1 MAVSVDLIK
10 QFPFFQ
16 GLPDLDLQSIA
27 QNTQLG
33 AAKQGQE
40 ILARGSLVSFLTFVV
55 SGRIQST
62 EIADDGRVIG
72 ITILVPGDI
81 IGCLTLAD
89 GQPVT
94 NSLRTLEDSQM
105 LLVPMAL
112 AKNLLATQPL
122 VAQRVMHLLA
132 QSVRHSLKERSML
145 SLPNAFHRIFVQLNL
160 LVNNNATQRQ
170 IHHVPRQQDI
180 AAMVNTS
187 RETVSRALQLLIK
200 NGVLT
205 KTGHQL
211 HIQQSDAL
219 KKLAADGLDALPDH
233 AANVEAEHLK
243 KSSPKSPN

>member
-1 MAVSVDLIK
+1 MAVSIDLIR

-16 GLPDLDLQSIA
+16 GLPDLDLQTIA
-27 QNTQLG
+27 QNAQLG

-40 ILARGSLVSFLTFVV
+40 ILARGAIVSYLTFVV

-62 EIADDGRVIG
+62 EIADDSRVIG

-89 GQPVT
+89 SQPVT
-94 NSLRTLEDSQM
+94 NSLSTLEDSQM
-105 LLVPMAL
+105 LLIPMAL
-112 AKNLLATQPL
+112 AKSLLQNQPL
-122 VAQRVMHLLA
+122 IAQRVMQLLA
-132 QSVRHSLKERSML
+132 QSVRHSMKERAML

-160 LVNNNATQRQ
+160 MVNNNSAQRQ

-211 HIQQSDAL
+211 HIQQSEAL
-219 KKLAADGLDALPDH
+219 RKLAVDGLDAM
-233 AANVEAEHLK
+233 
-243 KSSPKSPN
+243 PNTKD

>member
-1 MAVSVDLIK
+1 MPVAVDLIK
-10 QFPFFQ
+10 QFPFFS
-16 GLPDLDLQSIA
+16 GLPDPVLQEIA

-40 ILARGSLVSFLTFVV
+40 ILAKGSLVSFLTFVV
-55 SGRIQST
+55 SGKLQST

-89 GQPVT
+89 NQPVT
-94 NSLRTLEDSQM
+94 NSLRTLEDCQM
-105 LLVPMAL
+105 LLLPMAI
-112 AKNLLATQPL
+112 AKNLLVSQPL
-122 VAQRVMHLLA
+122 IAQRVMLLLA
-132 QSVRHSLKERSML
+132 QSVRQSVKERSML

-160 LVNNNATQRQ
+160 LVNNNAAQRQ

-200 NGVLT
+200 TGVLT
-205 KTGHQL
+205 KNGHQL
-211 HIQQSDAL
+211 HIQQSEAL
-219 KKLAADGLDALPDH
+219 KKLAIDGLDALPNH
-233 AANVEAEHLK
+233 KEEKL
-243 KSSPKSPN
+243 

>member
-16 GLPDLDLQSIA
+16 GLPDLDLQTIA

-55 SGRIQST
+55 SGKIQST

-72 ITILVPGDI
+72 ITVLVPGDI

-112 AKNLLATQPL
+112 AKNLLISQPL
-122 VAQRVMHLLA
+122 IAQRVMHLLA
-132 QSVRHSLKERSML
+132 QSVRHSIKERSML

-160 LVNNNATQRQ
+160 LVNNSSAQRQ

-205 KTGHQL
+205 KSGHQL
-211 HIQQSDAL
+211 HIQQSEAL
-219 KKLAADGLDALPDH
+219 KKLAADGLDALPNQKID
-233 AANVEAEHLK
+233 
-243 KSSPKSPN
+243 

>member
-1 MAVSVDLIK
+1 MAVAVDLIK

-16 GLPDLDLQSIA
+16 GLPNIDLQTIA
-27 QNTQLG
+27 QNAQLG

-40 ILARGSLVSFLTFVV
+40 ILARGAVVSYLTFVV

-89 GQPVT
+89 GQPVP

-105 LLVPMAL
+105 LLIPMTL
-112 AKNLLATQPL
+112 AKSLLNTQPL
-122 VAQRVMHLLA
+122 IAQRVMHLLA
-132 QSVRHSLKERSML
+132 QSVRHSMKERSML

-160 LVNNNATQRQ
+160 LVNNNSAQRQ
-170 IHHVPRQQDI
+170 VHHVPRQQDI

-205 KTGHQL
+205 KSGHQL
-211 HIQQSDAL
+211 HIQQSEAL
-219 KKLAADGLDALPDH
+219 KKLAADGLDALPH
-233 AANVEAEHLK
+233 HKE
-243 KSSPKSPN
+243 

>member
-1 MAVSVDLIK
+1 MAVAVDLIK

-16 GLPDLDLQSIA
+16 GLPDIDLLTVA
-27 QNTQLG
+27 QNAQLG

-40 ILARGSLVSFLTFVV
+40 ILARGAVVSYLTFVV

-62 EIADDGRVIG
+62 EIADDSRVIG

-105 LLVPMAL
+105 LLIPMVL
-112 AKNLLATQPL
+112 AKSLLNTQPL
-122 VAQRVMHLLA
+122 IAQRVMHLLA
-132 QSVRHSLKERSML
+132 QSVRHSMKERSML

-160 LVNNNATQRQ
+160 LVNNSMTQRQ
-170 IHHVPRQQDI
+170 VHHVPRQQDI

-205 KTGHQL
+205 KSGHQL
-211 HIQQSDAL
+211 HIQQSEAL
-219 KKLAADGLDALPDH
+219 KKLAADGLDALPNQKLD
-233 AANVEAEHLK
+233 
-243 KSSPKSPN
+243 

>member
-1 MAVSVDLIK
+1 MAVAVDLIK

-16 GLPDLDLQSIA
+16 GLPDIDLQTVA

-40 ILARGSLVSFLTFVV
+40 ILARGAVVSYLTFVV

-62 EIADDGRVIG
+62 EIADDSRVIG

-105 LLVPMAL
+105 LLIPMVL
-112 AKNLLATQPL
+112 AKSLLNTQPL
-122 VAQRVMHLLA
+122 IAQRVMHLLA
-132 QSVRHSLKERSML
+132 QSVRHSMKERSML

-160 LVNNNATQRQ
+160 LVNNSTTQRQ
-170 IHHVPRQQDI
+170 VHHVPRQQDI

-205 KTGHQL
+205 KSGHQL
-211 HIQQSDAL
+211 HIQQSEAL
-219 KKLAADGLDALPDH
+219 KKLAADGLDALPH
-233 AANVEAEHLK
+233 HKE
-243 KSSPKSPN
+243 

>member
-1 MAVSVDLIK
+1 MAVAVDLIK

-16 GLPDLDLQSIA
+16 GLPDIDLQTVA
-27 QNTQLG
+27 QNAQLG

-40 ILARGSLVSFLTFVV
+40 ILARGAVVSYLTFVV

-62 EIADDGRVIG
+62 EIADDSRVIG

-105 LLVPMAL
+105 LLIPMVL
-112 AKNLLATQPL
+112 AKSLLNTQPL
-122 VAQRVMHLLA
+122 IAQRVMHLLA
-132 QSVRHSLKERSML
+132 QSVRHSMKERSML

-160 LVNNNATQRQ
+160 LVNNSTTQRQ
-170 IHHVPRQQDI
+170 VHHVPRQQDI

-205 KTGHQL
+205 KSGHQL
-211 HIQQSDAL
+211 HIQQSEAL
-219 KKLAADGLDALPDH
+219 KKLAADGLDALPH
-233 AANVEAEHLK
+233 HKE
-243 KSSPKSPN
+243 

>member
-1 MAVSVDLIK
+1 MAVAVDLIK

-16 GLPDLDLQSIA
+16 GLPDIDLQTVA
-27 QNTQLG
+27 QNAQLG

-40 ILARGSLVSFLTFVV
+40 ILARGAVVSYLTFVV

-62 EIADDGRVIG
+62 EIADDSRVIG

-105 LLVPMAL
+105 LLIPMVL
-112 AKNLLATQPL
+112 AKSLLNTQPL
-122 VAQRVMHLLA
+122 IAQRVMHLLA
-132 QSVRHSLKERSML
+132 QSVRHSMKERSML

-160 LVNNNATQRQ
+160 LVNNSSTQRQ
-170 IHHVPRQQDI
+170 LHHVPRQQDI

-205 KTGHQL
+205 KSGHQL

-219 KKLAADGLDALPDH
+219 KKLAADGLDALPH
-233 AANVEAEHLK
+233 EK
-243 KSSPKSPN
+243 PKS

>member
-1 MAVSVDLIK
+1 MAVAVDLIK

-16 GLPDLDLQSIA
+16 GLPDIDLQTVA
-27 QNTQLG
+27 QNAQLG

-40 ILARGSLVSFLTFVV
+40 ILARGAVVSYLTFVV

-62 EIADDGRVIG
+62 EIADDSRVIG

-105 LLVPMAL
+105 LLIPMVL
-112 AKNLLATQPL
+112 AKSLLNTQPL
-122 VAQRVMHLLA
+122 IAQRVMHLLA
-132 QSVRHSLKERSML
+132 QSVRHSMKERSML

-160 LVNNNATQRQ
+160 LVNNSTTQRQ
-170 IHHVPRQQDI
+170 LHHVPRQQDI

-205 KTGHQL
+205 KSGHQL
-211 HIQQSDAL
+211 HIQQSEAL
-219 KKLAADGLDALPDH
+219 KKLAADGLDALPH
-233 AANVEAEHLK
+233 HKE
-243 KSSPKSPN
+243 

>member
-1 MAVSVDLIK
+1 MPVSVDLIK

-16 GLPDLDLQSIA
+16 GLHDLDLQNIA
-27 QNTQLG
+27 QSAQLG
-33 AAKQGQE
+33 ASKQGHE
-40 ILARGSLVSFLTFVV
+40 ILARGSLVSFLTFIV

-72 ITILVPGDI
+72 VTILVPGDI

-105 LLVPMAL
+105 LLLPMPI
-112 AKNLLATQPL
+112 AKNLLVTQPII
-122 VAQRVMHLLA
+122 AQRVMHLLA
-132 QSVRHSLKERSML
+132 QSVRHSIKERSML

-160 LVNNNATQRQ
+160 LVNNDSQNRQ

-180 AAMVNTS
+180 AVMVNTS

-219 KKLAADGLDALPDH
+219 KKLAADGLDALP
-233 AANVEAEHLK
+233 NQK
-243 KSSPKSPN
+243 

>member
-1 MAVSVDLIK
+1 MAVSIDLIK

-16 GLPDLDLQSIA
+16 GLPDLELQTIA

-33 AAKQGQE
+33 AAKAGQE
-40 ILARGSLVSFLTFVV
+40 ILARGSIVSFLSFVV
-55 SGRIQST
+55 SGRLQST

-89 GQPVT
+89 NQPVT
-94 NSLRTLEDSQM
+94 NSLRTLDDSQL
-105 LLVPMAL
+105 LLVPMSVAR
-112 AKNLLATQPL
+112 NLLATQPII
-122 VAQRVMHLLA
+122 AQRVIQLLA
-132 QSVRHSLKERSML
+132 QSVRHSIKERSLL
-145 SLPNAFHRIFVQLNL
+145 SLPNAFHRIFAQLNL
-160 LVNNNATQRQ
+160 LVNNNAVQRQ

-219 KKLAADGLDALPDH
+219 KKLAVDGLDALP
-233 AANVEAEHLK
+233 NQKIE
-243 KSSPKSPN
+243 

>member
-1 MAVSVDLIK
+1 MAVAVDLIK

-16 GLPDLDLQSIA
+16 GLPDIDLQIVA
-27 QNTQLG
+27 QNAQLG

-40 ILARGSLVSFLTFVV
+40 ILARGAVVSYLTFVV

-62 EIADDGRVIG
+62 EIADDSRVIG

-105 LLVPMAL
+105 LLIPMVL
-112 AKNLLATQPL
+112 AKSLLNTQPL
-122 VAQRVMHLLA
+122 IAQRVMHLLA
-132 QSVRHSLKERSML
+132 QSVRHSMKERSML

-160 LVNNNATQRQ
+160 LVNNSTTQRQ
-170 IHHVPRQQDI
+170 VHHVPRQQDI

-205 KTGHQL
+205 KSGHQL
-211 HIQQSDAL
+211 HIQQSEAL
-219 KKLAADGLDALPDH
+219 KKLAADGLDALPH
-233 AANVEAEHLK
+233 HKE
-243 KSSPKSPN
+243 

>member
-1 MAVSVDLIK
+1 MAVAVDLIK

-16 GLPDLDLQSIA
+16 GLADLDLQTIS
-27 QNTQLG
+27 QNAQLG

-40 ILARGSLVSFLTFVV
+40 ILARGAVVSYLTFVV

-105 LLVPMAL
+105 LLIPMAL
-112 AKNLLATQPL
+112 AKSLLNTQPL
-122 VAQRVMHLLA
+122 IAQRVMHFLA
-132 QSVRHSLKERSML
+132 QAVRHSMKERSML

-160 LVNNNATQRQ
+160 LVNNNSTQRQ

-205 KTGHQL
+205 KNGHQL

-219 KKLAADGLDALPDH
+219 KKLAADGLDAMPQH
-233 AANVEAEHLK
+233 KE
-243 KSSPKSPN
+243 

>member
-1 MAVSVDLIK
+1 MAVAVDLIK

-16 GLPDLDLQSIA
+16 GLPDIDLQTVA
-27 QNTQLG
+27 QNAQLG

-40 ILARGSLVSFLTFVV
+40 ILARGAVVSYLTFVV

-62 EIADDGRVIG
+62 EIADDSRVIG

-94 NSLRTLEDSQM
+94 NTLRTLEDSQM
-105 LLVPMAL
+105 LLIPMVL
-112 AKNLLATQPL
+112 AKSLLNTQPL
-122 VAQRVMHLLA
+122 IAQRVMHLLA
-132 QSVRHSLKERSML
+132 QSVRHSMKERSML

-160 LVNNNATQRQ
+160 LVNNSSTQRQ
-170 IHHVPRQQDI
+170 LHHVPRQQDI

-205 KTGHQL
+205 KSGHQL
-211 HIQQSDAL
+211 HIQQSEAL
-219 KKLAADGLDALPDH
+219 KKLAADGLDALPH
-233 AANVEAEHLK
+233 HKE
-243 KSSPKSPN
+243 

>member
-1 MAVSVDLIK
+1 MAVAVDLIK

-16 GLPDLDLQSIA
+16 GLPDIDLQTVA
-27 QNTQLG
+27 QNAQLG

-40 ILARGSLVSFLTFVV
+40 ILARGAVVSYLTFVV

-62 EIADDGRVIG
+62 EIADDSRVIG

-94 NSLRTLEDSQM
+94 NTLRTLEDSQM
-105 LLVPMAL
+105 LLIPMVL
-112 AKNLLATQPL
+112 AKSLLNTQPL
-122 VAQRVMHLLA
+122 IAQRVMHLLA
-132 QSVRHSLKERSML
+132 QSVRHSMKERSML

-160 LVNNNATQRQ
+160 LVNNSTTQRQ
-170 IHHVPRQQDI
+170 VHHVPRQQDI

-205 KTGHQL
+205 KSGHQL
-211 HIQQSDAL
+211 HIQQSEAL
-219 KKLAADGLDALPDH
+219 KKLAADGLDALPH
-233 AANVEAEHLK
+233 HKE
-243 KSSPKSPN
+243 

>member
-1 MAVSVDLIK
+1 MAVAVDLIK

-16 GLPDLDLQSIA
+16 GLPDIDLQTIA
-27 QNTQLG
+27 QNAQLG

-40 ILARGSLVSFLTFVV
+40 ILARGAVVSYLTFVV

-105 LLVPMAL
+105 LLIPMTL
-112 AKNLLATQPL
+112 AKSLLKTQPL
-122 VAQRVMHLLA
+122 IAQRVMHLLA
-132 QSVRHSLKERSML
+132 QSVRHSMKERSML

-160 LVNNNATQRQ
+160 LVNNNSAQRQ
-170 IHHVPRQQDI
+170 VHHVPRQQDI

-205 KTGHQL
+205 KSGHQL
-211 HIQQSDAL
+211 HIQQSEAL
-219 KKLAADGLDALPDH
+219 KKLAADGLDALPH
-233 AANVEAEHLK
+233 HKE
-243 KSSPKSPN
+243 

>member
-1 MAVSVDLIK
+1 MAVSIDLIK

-16 GLPDLDLQSIA
+16 GLPDLELQTIA

-33 AAKQGQE
+33 AAKAGQE
-40 ILARGSLVSFLTFVV
+40 ILARGSIVSFLSFVV

-89 GQPVT
+89 NQPVT
-94 NSLRTLEDSQM
+94 NSLRTLDDSQL
-105 LLVPMAL
+105 LLVPMSVAR
-112 AKNLLATQPL
+112 NLLATQPII
-122 VAQRVMHLLA
+122 AQRVIQLLA
-132 QSVRHSLKERSML
+132 QSVRHSIKERSLL
-145 SLPNAFHRIFVQLNL
+145 SLPNAFHRIFAQLNL
-160 LVNNNATQRQ
+160 LVNNNAVQRQ

-211 HIQQSDAL
+211 HIQQSEAL
-219 KKLAADGLDALPDH
+219 KKLAVDGLDALP
-233 AANVEAEHLK
+233 NQKIE
-243 KSSPKSPN
+243 

>member
-1 MAVSVDLIK
+1 MAVAVDLIK
-10 QFPFFQ
+10 QFPFFK
-16 GLPDLDLQSIA
+16 GLPDLDLQTLA
-27 QNTQLG
+27 QNAQLG

-40 ILARGSLVSFLTFVV
+40 ILARGAMVSYLTFVV

-89 GQPVT
+89 SQPVT

-105 LLVPMAL
+105 LLVPMTL
-112 AKNLLATQPL
+112 AKSLLSTQPL
-122 VAQRVMHLLA
+122 IAQRVMHLLA
-132 QSVRHSLKERSML
+132 QSVRHSMKERSML

-160 LVNNNATQRQ
+160 LVNNNSTQRQ

-205 KTGHQL
+205 KSGHQL

-219 KKLAADGLDALPDH
+219 KKLAADGLDALPNH
-233 AANVEAEHLK
+233 KE
-243 KSSPKSPN
+243 

>member
-1 MAVSVDLIK
+1 MAVAVDLIK

-16 GLPDLDLQSIA
+16 GLPNIDLQTIA
-27 QNTQLG
+27 QNAQLG

-40 ILARGSLVSFLTFVV
+40 ILARGAVVSYLTFVV

-105 LLVPMAL
+105 LLIPMTL
-112 AKNLLATQPL
+112 AKSLLKTQPL
-122 VAQRVMHLLA
+122 IAQRVMHLLA
-132 QSVRHSLKERSML
+132 QSVRHSMKERSML

-160 LVNNNATQRQ
+160 LVNNNSAQRQ
-170 IHHVPRQQDI
+170 VHHVPRQQDI

-205 KTGHQL
+205 KSGHQL
-211 HIQQSDAL
+211 HIQQSEAL
-219 KKLAADGLDALPDH
+219 KKLAADGLDALPH
-233 AANVEAEHLK
+233 HKE
-243 KSSPKSPN
+243 

>member
-1 MAVSVDLIK
+1 MTVAVDLIK
-10 QFPFFQ
+10 QFPFFK
-16 GLPDLDLQSIA
+16 GLPDLNLQTIA
-27 QNTQLG
+27 QNAQLG

-40 ILARGSLVSFLTFVV
+40 ILARGAVVSYLTFVV

-105 LLVPMAL
+105 LLVPMSL
-112 AKNLLATQPL
+112 AKSLLNTQPL
-122 VAQRVMHLLA
+122 IAQRVMHLLA
-132 QSVRHSLKERSML
+132 QSVRHSMKERSML

-160 LVNNNATQRQ
+160 LVNNNSTQRQ

-205 KTGHQL
+205 KSGHQL
-211 HIQQSDAL
+211 HIQQSEAL
-219 KKLAADGLDALPDH
+219 KKLAADGLDALPQEKH
-233 AANVEAEHLK
+233 
-243 KSSPKSPN
+243 

>member
-1 MAVSVDLIK
+1 MAVAVDLIK

-16 GLPDLDLQSIA
+16 GLPDIDLQTIA
-27 QNTQLG
+27 QNAQLG

-40 ILARGSLVSFLTFVV
+40 ILARGAVVSYLTFVV

-105 LLVPMAL
+105 LLVPMTL
-112 AKNLLATQPL
+112 AKSLLNTQPL
-122 VAQRVMHLLA
+122 IAQRVMHLLA
-132 QSVRHSLKERSML
+132 QSVRHSMKERSML

-160 LVNNNATQRQ
+160 LVNNNSAQRQ
-170 IHHVPRQQDI
+170 VHHVPRQQDI

-205 KTGHQL
+205 KSGHQL
-211 HIQQSDAL
+211 HIQQSEAL
-219 KKLAADGLDALPDH
+219 KKLAADGLDALPH
-233 AANVEAEHLK
+233 HKE
-243 KSSPKSPN
+243 